1 MLDLINEWAA
11 RFVLYILENFPPFAV
26 GVGITLA
33 CVATSKIIPL
43 IWPALLA
50 EVCP

>member
-1 MLDLINEWAA
+1 MLDVINEWAA
-11 RFVLYILENFPPFAV
+11 RFVLYILEHFLPFV
-26 GVGITLA
+26 LGVSITLA

-43 IWPALLA
+43 IWPAFLA